1 MDFLNQSS
9 QQPAAPA
16 PHVGTKK
23 SENKKKQN
31 GKATRIMSA
40 VMLVSVTMLLG
51 FLALYLGIGGVK
63 KEAEYVDGTKF
74 QAIFLNNTSQPPY
87 FAKIRAINNKYITID
102 NIYYLLVNQQVQ
114 PSSNS
119 TNSNDIR
126 LVKLGCELHGPY
138 DKMIIN
144 RDQVL
149 YWENLKEDGQV
160 AQAITKYV
168 QANPNGQKCETPS
181 TTTQESTSNTTTT
194 EKE

>member
-1 MDFLNQSS
+1 MDFLNQSG
-9 QQPAAPA
+9 QHTATPA
-16 PHVGTKK
+16 PQAGAKK
-23 SENKKKQN
+23 SESKKRQN
-31 GKATRIMSA
+31 GKTMRVLSA

-51 FLALYLGIGGVK
+51 FLALYLGIGGGK
-63 KEAEYVDGTKF
+63 NEASYVDTSKF

-87 FAKIRAINNKYITID
+87 FAKIRSINSKYITID

-114 PSSNS
+114 PSASNT

-168 QANPNGQKCETPS
+168 QANPNGQKCETPAAETTTTDS
-181 TTTQESTSNTTTT
+181 TTTT
-194 EKE
+194 KE

>member
-9 QQPAAPA
+9 PQSANTAPQA
-16 PHVGTKK
+16 GVKK
-23 SENKKKQN
+23 SEKKKQN
-31 GKATRIMSA
+31 GKPMRILSA

-51 FLALYLGIGGVK
+51 FLALYLGIGGGK
-63 KEAEYVDGTKF
+63 NEASYVDTSKF

-87 FAKIRAINNKYITID
+87 FAKIRSINSKYITID

-119 TNSNDIR
+119 STSNDVK

-168 QANPNGQKCETPS
+168 QANPNGQKCET
-181 TTTQESTSNTTTT
+181 TTAETTTT
-194 EKE
+194 DNATTTNE